1 MKLRNTKKYREAT
14 KLLQEEAKKRNIL
27 SVSYKDKIIQFYN
40 PVLHYGMSPE
50 NFVEE
55 LIKHFK
61 KTDNKLSKWIY
72 ANKNSQYK
80 YVSKIVSLNGV
91 GRG

>member
-1 MKLRNTKKYREAT
+1 MKFRNTKKYRKAT
-14 KLLQEEAKKRNIL
+14 ELIKKEKKKRKIL
-27 SVSYKDKIIQFYN
+27 STSYRAKIIHFYN
-40 PVLHYGMSPE
+40 PTLHYGMSPE
-50 NFVEE
+50 DFVEE

-80 YVSKIVSLNGV
+80 YVNKIVSLNGV